1 MCPEFCHSTT
11 SVACRAW
18 ERAGNGEQ
26 RAVRGG
32 SLRFGKESA
41 RVDVP
46 RDRQP
51 YSTSTII
58 PGLVPR
64 TQANASSQ
72 R

>member
-11 SVACRAW
+11 SASCRAW
-18 ERAGNGEQ
+18 GRAGNGGQ

-32 SLRFGKESA
+32 SLHFGKEPA

-46 RDRQP
+46 RDREP
-51 YSTSTII
+51 YSMSTII
-58 PGLVPR
+58 PALVTR